1 MKMKYSYAVIVLIG
15 LTLGGCSFFNTYMK
29 QFIGEDPAPPEGY
42 SPIFIS
48 TSKPIN
54 PNEDAK
60 RTLQLSR
67 TEPYKSDKV
76 RLYLHLIQSDT
87 IFLTEAASNQN
98 KQFWCEVIDEANGET
113 HRITDF
119 TIRQSTKADRTPRAI
134 AMVMDLSGSMGDMR
148 AKAVQ
153 TAVYN
158 FLMNTKAPDDEI
170 ALIMYDDNVGIEC
183 QLTSNRQTLL
193 NNLKRDGLGNYGKGT
208 ATLDAIDAGIEQ
220 VKKSSAGLERV
231 VMVFTDGQDNASKK
245 TKSQIIDKA
254 RATNTVI
261 CAIDYG
267 YMIQTQ
273 FLEDIANKT
282 NGTYNHI
289 YLAHEF
295 DLVFKDIYHR
305 LQDFYILEYEP
316 PTFGEHKVTV
326 KLCMPSETLAVEGT
340 YNNAPY
346 AGMAKMIDVYFDT
359 GKSILKPESEKAI
372 NIVYKM
378 LKSKPSMRIEL
389 QGHTD
394 SKGDPVKNQKLSE
407 DRANAVRDALIKKG
421 IDPSRLSAVGYGQT
435 QPIADNNT
443 PEGRAKNRR
452 TVFIVLSE

>member
-1 MKMKYSYAVIVLIG
+1 MSQM
-15 LTLGGCSFFNTYMK
+15 
-29 QFIGEDPAPPEGY
+29 IGEDPEPPEGY
-42 SPIFIS
+42 APIFIT
-48 TSKPIN
+48 TSRAIN
-54 PNEDAK
+54 PNEDAI

-76 RLYLHLIQSDT
+76 RLYLHLVQSDT
-87 IFLTEAASNQN
+87 IFLTDAASNQN
-98 KQFWCEVIDEANGET
+98 KKFWCEVNDEVNGEKYK
-113 HRITDF
+113 ITDF

-134 AMVMDLSGSMGDMR
+134 AMVMDLSGSMGNMR

-170 ALIMYDDNVGIEC
+170 ALIMYDDSVGIEC
-183 QLTSNRQTLL
+183 NLTSNRQTLL
-193 NNLKRDGLGNYGKGT
+193 NNLKRNGLGNYGKGT
-208 ATLDAIDAGIEQ
+208 ATLDAIDAGINQ

-231 VMVFTDGQDNASKK
+231 VMVFTDGQDNASSVN
-245 TKSQIIDKA
+245 KSQIIERA
-254 RATNTVI
+254 RSANTMI

-267 YMIQTQ
+267 YMVQKQ

-289 YLAHEF
+289 YKAEEF

-326 KLCMPSETLAVEGT
+326 KLCMPSETLAVDGT

-359 GKSILKPESEKAI
+359 GKSILKPESEKAVK
-372 NIVYKM
+372 IVYDM
-378 LKSKPSMRIEL
+378 LKAKPSMRIEL
-389 QGHTD
+389 QGNTD
-394 SKGDPVKNQKLSE
+394 SQGDAVKNQKLSE
-407 DRANAVRDALIKKG
+407 DRANAVREALIKKG
-421 IDPSRLSAVGYGQT
+421 INSSRLTAVGYGQT

-452 TVFIVLSE
+452 TVFVVLSE